1 MEILTLA
8 EARGRHARAIRL
20 ALPADHAVDT
30 FIAELRKLVT
40 PAKVTSSTG
49 NPVIHAHQTGCPV
62 VLKVQQGQQVCEV
75 KLSPVYALEPSDQS
89 LSKLQS
95 VFGDGSVSVVYE

>member
-8 EARGRHARAIRL
+8 EARGRHARAIHL
-20 ALPADHAVDT
+20 ALPADHAAET
-30 FIAELRKLVT
+30 FIAELRKLLSQ
-40 PAKVTSSTG
+40 AKAASSTG
-49 NPVIHAHQTGCPV
+49 NPVNHAHQTGCPI

-75 KLSPVYALEPSDQS
+75 KLGPGYALEPSDQS

-95 VFGDGSVSVVYE
+95 VFGDGSVSVVYK